1 MTITLIR
8 HAKVLAKED
17 ERLYASQLPKWIE
30 HYNMA
35 PIDKSLPKDGVI
47 DQIRS
52 SDVVVVSSLSRTHD
66 SLALLGIK
74 PSVIDSVFDEAEVP
88 FGNIPYIKLYPR
100 QWLVVLRLMMLVG
113 IGKGSSSLKASKARA
128 SRAAKELILLA
139 KKKQSVALMGHG
151 GMNWLISKEL
161 EKLGWVCVEDV
172 DSSRNW
178 GYRVYKFKR
187 RIDESNF

>member
-17 ERLYASQLPKWIE
+17 EMLFASQLPKWIE

-47 DQIRS
+47 EQIRS
-52 SDVVVVSSLSRTHD
+52 ADVVVASSLSRTHD
-66 SLALLGIK
+66 SLALLGVE
-74 PSVIDSVFDEAEVP
+74 PSVVDSVFDEAEVP
-88 FGNIPYIKLYPR
+88 FGKIPFIKLYPK

-113 IGKGSSSLKASKARA
+113 VGKGSSSLKASKARA
-128 SRAAKELILLA
+128 DQAAKKLISLA
-139 KKKQSVALMGHG
+139 KMKQSVALMGHG

-161 EKLGWVCVEDV
+161 EKRGWVCVEDKH
-172 DSSRNW
+172 SSKNW
-178 GYRVYKFKR
+178 GYKIYKF
-187 RIDESNF
+187 